1 MKHCIVIG
9 GGIAGL
15 ASAAFLTKQK
25 IKVTLLESSPKL
37 GGRAYS
43 FTDKKSNDIVDN
55 GQHILMGCYSDTI
68 NFLKLIGA
76 DKNFIY
82 QKRLK
87 INFLKPGNELISLE
101 SISSLYPFNL
111 LLALLKFN
119 AISRR
124 ERLSIIKFILK
135 LPFLS
140 HQKLITKSVR
150 DLLIQSNQSEDTIS
164 ALWEVI
170 TVGALNTNIDKA
182 SALMF
187 REILIKIFF
196 NGNFAS
202 TIILP
207 KYGLSESYVEN
218 AKNFIEANGGHINL
232 SSPVKKLVI
241 SDDRLAEVK
250 TTELSY
256 RNFDYVLSA
265 IPYNTLAAIYPD
277 LFNDEKIE
285 FEYSTILNVHVWLKT
300 NPLKDNFYGLISS
313 PVHWIFN
320 KNNSINLVISD
331 ADYLNDKS
339 SEEVYKMCVDELI
352 KYTEI
357 KESDILNYK
366 VLKEK
371 RATFIP
377 SNKIIYSR
385 PSSKTKI
392 SNLFLAG
399 DWTDTGLPST
409 IESAVKSGRIAAEL
423 VLVDSQM

>member
-1 MKHCIVIG
+1 MRSCIIIG

-25 IKVTLLESSPKL
+25 IKVTLFESSPKL

-87 INFLKPGNELISLE
+87 INFLKPGNELVSLK

-119 AISRR
+119 AISYK
-124 ERLSIIKFILK
+124 ERLSIINFILK

-150 DLLIQSNQSEDTIS
+150 DWLIQSYQSEDTIS
-164 ALWEVI
+164 TLWEVI
-170 TVGALNTNIDKA
+170 AIGALNTNIDRA

-207 KYGLSESYVEN
+207 KYGLSESYIEN
-218 AKNFIEANGGHINL
+218 AKIFIEVNGGNINL
-232 SSPVKKLVI
+232 SSPVKELVI
-241 SDDRLAEVK
+241 SDDRLTEVK
-250 TTELSY
+250 TTEESY

-265 IPYNTLAAIYPD
+265 IPYNTLTAIYPD

-285 FEYSTILNVHVWLKT
+285 FEYSTILNVHIWLKS
-300 NPLKDNFYGLISS
+300 NPLKDDFYGLISS

-320 KNNSINLVISD
+320 KKSRINLVISD

-339 SEEVYKMCVDELI
+339 SEEIYNMCVDELI

-357 KESDILNYK
+357 KESDILDYK

-423 VLVDSQM
+423 ILVECQM